1 MARPSFAMPAPAAV
15 IAHVLAGAAHDMS
28 TQNRN
33 VPFFTK

>member
-28 TQNRN
+28 SR
-33 VPFFTK
+33 